1 MEGIKNVT
9 KKQSKKVLSGT
20 KFNVA
25 ARKII
30 QKRNTKASKQTVQD
44 DQHEDKVRTALGIF
58 NSTYLSVDEF
68 QLALRMIGYS
78 EG

>member
-9 KKQSKKVLSGT
+9 KKQSKTVLSGT